1 MRATVTGELD
11 VARVRGLYLT
21 VATGPASLEGPLS
34 TLQPESVVRAIIS
47 ALRVSP
53 TQPGGTSVRSQRTAK
68 MVQAARSAFA
78 DLVGGAAD
86 SVVLGS
92 TLAALQ
98 TQFSESLARD
108 WQLGDQIVLSRLDSD
123 AVVTPWL
130 RAARAA
136 GVSVRWAEVDLET
149 GELPTWQYEHLI
161 SRHTRLV
168 TVPLGNAAT
177 GTIPDVRGI
186 ANLAHDAGALVLVD
200 VGTAI
205 PHLSTD
211 LHELGA
217 DLVVVSSQT
226 FGGPTLAALIARPGL
241 LLEIDGGTHQPAPK
255 RFEMGPLPVELLDG
269 ATAAIDHVAS
279 LDEAALG
286 TRRERLATS
295 IAAAG
300 AHTRALWERFA
311 AGVADLPHV
320 TVFGGTDDRLPVLA
334 FTVARRS
341 PTQVGEFLAR
351 HGISVWTGPSG
362 LTQLMTAFGADELG
376 GATFAG
382 FMPHTTVTEVDQLLT
397 ALRALR

>member
-1 MRATVTGELD
+1 
-11 VARVRGLYLT
+11 LYLT

-47 ALRVSP
+47 TLRSAP
-53 TQPGGTSVRSQRTAK
+53 TQPGGSSFRSQRTGR
-68 MVQAARSAFA
+68 MVQALRSAFA

-98 TQFSESLARD
+98 TQFSELLARD

-168 TVPLGNAAT
+168 TVPLGNPAT

-186 ANLAHDAGALVLVD
+186 ANLAHEAGALVLVD
-200 VGTAI
+200 VGAAV
-205 PHLSTD
+205 PHLATD
-211 LHELGA
+211 LDELGA
-217 DLVVVSSQT
+217 DLMVVSAQT
-226 FGGPTLAALIARPGL
+226 FGGPTLAALVARPGL
-241 LLEIDGGTHQPAPK
+241 LLEIDGGTHPPAPK

-269 ATAAIDHVAS
+269 ATAAVDHVAS
-279 LDEAALG
+279 LDETALG
-286 TRRERLATS
+286 TRRERLAAS

-300 AHTRALWERFA
+300 THTAALWDRFA
-311 AGVADLPHV
+311 AAVEELPHV
-320 TVFGGTDDRLPVLA
+320 TVFGGPANRLPVFA

-351 HGISVWTGPSG
+351 RGISVWTGPSG

-382 FMPHTTVTEVDQLLT
+382 FMPHTTVSEVDQLLS